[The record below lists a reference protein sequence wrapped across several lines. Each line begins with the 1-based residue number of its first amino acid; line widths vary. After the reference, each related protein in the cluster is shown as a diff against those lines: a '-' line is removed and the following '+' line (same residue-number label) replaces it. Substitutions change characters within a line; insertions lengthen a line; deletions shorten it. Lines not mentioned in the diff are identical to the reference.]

1 MAACTDAPWPVSDV
15 ISGHDKKYKIIS
27 SAPPK
32 FSGSPVVSHRTTN
45 EGSLDN
51 GQLEHTEGGHMLWD
65 RLSVCTSIK
74 EGAIIKQPLHM
85 YTTQCT

>member
-51 GQLEHTEGGHMLWD
+51 GQLEHIEVSLLWTHAVGQVECVHKHQEGCYH
-65 RLSVCTSIK
+65 
-74 EGAIIKQPLHM
+74 
-85 YTTQCT
+85 